1 MYTTNM
7 ALPRDAKVAM
17 LRAADGVRRRMA
29 GVLAEAGLTLQQ
41 YNVLRIL
48 RGARPDPLPTLEIAD
63 RMIERTPGITRLLD
77 GLARKGL
84 VDRERSTED
93 RRAVLCRITPAGL
106 ELLGQLDGPVEASD
120 RGAVAPLSA
129 EEQAKLVELL
139 QRII

>member
-1 MYTTNM
+1 MT
-7 ALPRDAKVAM
+7 LPRDSKVAL

-29 GVLAEAGLTLQQ
+29 GVLADAGLTLQQ

-77 GLARKGL
+77 G
-84 VDRERSTED
+84 
-93 RRAVLCRITPAGL
+93 
-106 ELLGQLDGPVEASD
+106 PVEASD
-120 RGAVAPLSA
+120 RGAVAALSA
-129 EEQAKLVELL
+129 EEQARLIELL